1 MVLLMAENKIPK
13 ITINGKKDNNDFN
26 ATMIDVDKK
35 ISLLATILEK
45 DKSDLMIEMLD
56 ISASKMLKQNKDKIE
71 KYF

>member
-1 MVLLMAENKIPK
+1 MVVNKIPK
-13 ITINGKKDNNDFN
+13 ITINGKKDNDEFN

-45 DKSDLMIEMLD
+45 DKSDLMIEILNK
-56 ISASKMLKQNKDKIE
+56 SASEMLKENKDKIE